1 MMITMV
7 KIIHV
12 NITIRI
18 GNKVKLRIARSK
30 MVLNV
35 TEDRKY
41 VCKDNGCSE

>member
-7 KIIHV
+7 KMINV

-30 MVLNV
+30 MALNV